1 MSAEEPSK
9 QPARRRLRAALGLV
23 LAVVGGAFA
32 FGCFGAPRYMGPPS
46 DHFDGEE
53 FRNLGPFEERSFW
66 DVLAWK
72 LGDDPSEEWPDWVD
86 FPAAEPPPARVSEGM
101 RVTFVNHATVLIQL
115 ENLNILTDPVWSDSV
130 GPTSWLGPE
139 RHKAPGIAFEKLP
152 KVDVVLISHNHYD
165 HLDVPTLER
174 LAERDHPLILAGLGT
189 SALLAEDD
197 IERAEDLDWWQSR
210 EVGKVRI
217 TFVPAQHWS
226 TRGVG
231 DRNVNLWGSF
241 FIRAP
246 AGSVYFGGDTGKGP
260 HFAAIRE
267 RLGAPTVALLP
278 IGAYEPRWFM
288 HPQHINP
295 AEAVEAHR
303 VLGAERSVG
312 IHFGTF
318 DQTDEGMV
326 QPQRDLATALRAQ
339 GVEPRAFV
347 ALENGASISLASPK
361 PKAPPLPSKVVPSP
375 APAQPPARS
384 DINAA
389 TSSETTAPAD

>member
-1 MSAEEPSK
+1 M
-9 QPARRRLRAALGLV
+9 RRRLLASFGL
-23 LAVVGGAFA
+23 AFA
-32 FGCFGAPRYMGPPS
+32 VAVASALASGCFGAPRYVGPPS
-46 DHFDGEE
+46 EHFDGER
-53 FRNLGPFEERSFW
+53 FRNMAPFKEPSYW

-72 LGDDPSEEWPDWVD
+72 LSGPAAPEWPDWVD
-86 FPAAEPPPARVSEGM
+86 IPAAEPLPPRVSDGL
-101 RVTFVNHATVLIQL
+101 RITYVNHATVLVQL

-139 RHKAPGIAFEKLP
+139 RHKAPGIPLEKLP

-174 LAERDHPLILAGLGT
+174 LAERDQPLILAGLGT
-189 SALLAEDD
+189 KALLAEHG

-210 EVGKVRI
+210 DVGGVRV
-217 TFVPAQHWS
+217 TFAPAQHWS
-226 TRGVG
+226 TRGLG

-246 AGSVYFGGDTGKGP
+246 RQSVYFAGDTGRGP

-267 RLGAPTVALLP
+267 RLGSPTVALLP

-288 HPQHINP
+288 HPQHIDP

-318 DQTDEGMV
+318 DQTDEGME
-326 QPQRDLATALRAQ
+326 QPQRELAEALRSQ
-339 GVEPRAFV
+339 GVSPAAFV
-347 ALENGASISLASPK
+347 ALENGTSISVAAPEPK
-361 PKAPPLPSKVVPSP
+361 EPSP
-375 APAQPPARS
+375 VPTVTPVQAQAKEAERE
-384 DINAA
+384 DIEA
-389 TSSETTAPAD
+389 TTTSEGTIGAD